1 LPQFP
6 TSTLLLASSLQA
18 PVVSPPLKR
27 AAVRTKNID
36 RQPTEK
42 NLSEADTPPSF
53 KPKARSSQY
62 AELCKKINMWRGQL
76 EGGAARERGSQP
88 RHERVSARVTA
99 SKRQIGRCVY
109 IYAASNMTTAQP
121 LKTQTSRTTLDRDL
135 GEYSK
140 SRETAKTAS

>member
-1 LPQFP
+1 
-6 TSTLLLASSLQA
+6 
-18 PVVSPPLKR
+18 
-27 AAVRTKNID
+27 
-36 RQPTEK
+36 
-42 NLSEADTPPSF
+42 
-53 KPKARSSQY
+53 
-62 AELCKKINMWRGQL
+62 MWRGQL